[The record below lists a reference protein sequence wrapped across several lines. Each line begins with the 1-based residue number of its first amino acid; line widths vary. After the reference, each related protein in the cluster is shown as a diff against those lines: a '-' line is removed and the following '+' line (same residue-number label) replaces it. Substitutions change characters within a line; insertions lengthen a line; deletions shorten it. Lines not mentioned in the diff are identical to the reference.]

1 MTRFENYSLSKETD
15 ELRKLI
21 LENPELPIVILANE
35 DSVNSDCGWTFCSSI
50 SFYVEEILDCDY
62 YDFNDEVFTDR
73 DRLEEVIADNLYD
86 EYCEKS
92 EEEYEAV
99 IKNKLAELEPYWKKV
114 IAIYAT
120 N

>member
-1 MTRFENYSLSKETD
+1 MNTFKSYLFKETD

-21 LENPELPIVILANE
+21 LENPDLPIVVLAGE
-35 DSVNSDCGWTFCSSI
+35 DANNNGDYYWMFCSDI
-50 SFYVEEILDCDY
+50 SFNISEILDCDF
-62 YDFNDEVFTDR
+62 YDDDDSVFTDR
-73 DRLEEVIADNLYD
+73 SRLERKIENDLYD

-92 EEEYEAV
+92 DEEYDAA
-99 IKNKLAELEPYWKKV
+99 INQELEKYEPYWKKV